1 MMGSYQNANNLLEAL
16 IIYSLCIEGGNYN
29 PNSKEKAEMVKIVLD
44 DLINRLKSG
53 SSLQDFDFKNFRHD
67 ISSLYH
73 PDAFHN
79 FPEEMKIDPDLL
91 FGSMY
96 SELKDVETATKAGI
110 PVRVTDEDLDD
121 SFDFNYKTTPND
133 SKARWFYSSERKNT
147 SYETH
152 TDEKRKQDEESWR
165 TPFPNHNVQQ
175 YYTIGDIIKEN
186 FNYLF
191 LGKPSST
198 EQYFALKT
206 RYEKKQE
213 KLKNRLQMIITTLTL
228 LSMKFSRCREEY
240 LDATTI
246 QSIEKEYYR
255 QYNEARDNIESIKN
269 IVNENKATLS
279 SIRAKHSPE
288 VIREKYIWDREKL
301 QLQIMYNDVKIRHQ
315 IALGNGNIPI
325 ELQNEFNSISQRLA
339 QYSMTDKEAYLEIER
354 DILGGDRNYVENYRI
369 YKSNIQRLEQ
379 WNNKLEYLLKHS
391 DDVKDEIYEE
401 RNKRYE
407 QRKQEINNEI
417 SRTNKTKEKIE
428 RKLEKTNLKRETLV
442 SEFGRYENERRR

>member
-29 PNSKEKAEMVKIVLD
+29 PNSKEKAEMVKVVLD

-53 SSLQDFDFKNFRHD
+53 SSLQDFDFKSFRRD

-73 PDAFHN
+73 PDAFSN
-79 FPEEMKIDPDLL
+79 FPEEMKIDPDSL
-91 FGSMY
+91 FGGMY
-96 SELKDVETATKAGI
+96 SELKDVENATKAGI

-121 SFDFNYKTTPND
+121 SLDFNYKTTPND
-133 SKARWFYSSERKNT
+133 SKARWFYSDERKNT
-147 SYETH
+147 SYETY

-165 TPFPNHNVQQ
+165 NPFPNHNVQQ
-175 YYTIGDIIKEN
+175 YYTIGDIIKEK
-186 FNYLF
+186 FNYF
-191 LGKPSST
+191 VLGKPSSA

-228 LSMKFSRCREEY
+228 LNMKFSRCCEEY

-255 QYNEARDNIESIKN
+255 QYNEARNNIESIRN

-279 SIRAKHSPE
+279 SIRSKHSPE
-288 VIREKYIWDREKL
+288 VIRKKYIWDREKF
-301 QLQIMYNDVKIRHQ
+301 QLQIMYEDVSRRYQ
-315 IALGNGNIPI
+315 MALNRGNIPI
-325 ELQNEFNSISQRLA
+325 ELQNEFNSISQKLA
-339 QYSMTDKEAYLEIER
+339 QYSMTDNEAYLEIER

-369 YKSNIQRLEQ
+369 YKSNLQSLEQ
-379 WNNKLEYLLKHS
+379 WNNRLENLSKHS
-391 DDVKDEIYEE
+391 DDVKNEIYEE
-401 RNKRYE
+401 RKKRYE
-407 QRKQEINNEI
+407 QRKQEINDEI
-417 SRTNKTKEKIE
+417 IRTNKTKEKIE

-442 SEFGRYENERRR
+442 SEFGRYENGRRR

>member
-29 PNSKEKAEMVKIVLD
+29 PNSKEKAEMVKVVLD

-53 SSLQDFDFKNFRHD
+53 SSLQDFDFKNFRRD

-73 PDAFHN
+73 PDAFSN
-79 FPEEMKIDPDLL
+79 FPEEMKIDPDSL
-91 FGSMY
+91 FGGMY
-96 SELKDVETATKAGI
+96 SELKDVESATKAGI

-121 SFDFNYKTTPND
+121 SLDFNYKTAPND
-133 SKARWFYSSERKNT
+133 SKARWFYSDERTNT
-147 SYETH
+147 SYETY

-165 TPFPNHNVQQ
+165 NPFPNHNVQQ
-175 YYTIGDIIKEN
+175 YYTIGDIIKEK
-186 FNYLF
+186 FNYF
-191 LGKPSST
+191 VLGKPSSA

-240 LDATTI
+240 LDATTV
-246 QSIEKEYYR
+246 QSIEEEYYR
-255 QYNEARDNIESIKN
+255 QCNEVRDNIVALKRKI
-269 IVNENKATLS
+269 NENKVELS
-279 SIRAKHSPE
+279 RIRAKHSPE
-288 VIREKYIWDREKL
+288 AIERKKRWDREKFR
-301 QLQIMYNDVKIRHQ
+301 LQIMYEDVSRRYQ
-315 IALGNGNIPI
+315 MALNSGNIPI
-325 ELQNEFNSISQRLA
+325 ELQNEFNSISQKLA
-339 QYSMTDKEAYLEIER
+339 QYSMTDNEAYLEIER

-369 YKSNIQRLEQ
+369 YKSNIQSLNQ

-401 RNKRYE
+401 RKKRYE
-407 QRKQEINNEI
+407 QRKQEINDEI

-442 SEFGRYENERRR
+442 SEFGRYENGKRR

>member
-1 MMGSYQNANNLLEAL
+1 
-16 IIYSLCIEGGNYN
+16 
-29 PNSKEKAEMVKIVLD
+29 
-44 DLINRLKSG
+44 
-53 SSLQDFDFKNFRHD
+53 
-67 ISSLYH
+67 
-73 PDAFHN
+73 
-79 FPEEMKIDPDLL
+79 
-91 FGSMY
+91 
-96 SELKDVETATKAGI
+96 
-110 PVRVTDEDLDD
+110 
-121 SFDFNYKTTPND
+121 
-133 SKARWFYSSERKNT
+133 
-147 SYETH
+147 
-152 TDEKRKQDEESWR
+152 
-165 TPFPNHNVQQ
+165 
-175 YYTIGDIIKEN
+175 
-186 FNYLF
+186 
-191 LGKPSST
+191 
-198 EQYFALKT
+198 
-206 RYEKKQE
+206 
-213 KLKNRLQMIITTLTL
+213 
-228 LSMKFSRCREEY
+228 MKFSRCREEY

-339 QYSMTDKEAYLEIER
+339 QYSMTDNEAYLEIER

-428 RKLEKTNLKRETLV
+428 RKLEKTNLKIETLV

>member
-1 MMGSYQNANNLLEAL
+1 MYEVSTSILNAEKGKEAEVIL
-16 IIYSLCIEGGNYN
+16 AL
-29 PNSKEKAEMVKIVLD
+29 EKARTDYIHIDVMDGEFVEKNTYQKMLELSSYVRRISNMPLDVHLMV
-44 DLINRLKSG
+44 
-53 SSLQDFDFKNFRHD
+53 
-67 ISSLYH
+67 
-73 PDAFHN
+73 
-79 FPEEMKIDPDLL
+79 
-91 FGSMY
+91 
-96 SELKDVETATKAGI
+96 KDVETATKAGI

-133 SKARWFYSSERKNT
+133 SKARWFYSDKRKNT

-228 LSMKFSRCREEY
+228 LNMKFSRCREEY

-339 QYSMTDKEAYLEIER
+339 QYSMTDNEAYLEIER

>member
-29 PNSKEKAEMVKIVLD
+29 PSSKEKAEIVKVVLD

-133 SKARWFYSSERKNT
+133 SKARWFYSDKRKNT

-228 LSMKFSRCREEY
+228 LSMKSSRCREEY

-301 QLQIMYNDVKIRHQ
+301 QLQIMYNDVERRHQ
-315 IALGNGNIPI
+315 MALRSGNIPI
-325 ELQNEFNSISQRLA
+325 ELQNEFNSISQKLA
-339 QYSMTDKEAYLEIER
+339 QYSMTDNEAYLEIER
-354 DILGGDRNYVENYRI
+354 DILGGDRSYVENYRI
-369 YKSNIQRLEQ
+369 YESNIQSLNQ

-391 DDVKDEIYEE
+391 DDVKDEIYEG
-401 RNKRYE
+401 RKKRYE

-417 SRTNKTKEKIE
+417 SRTNKTREKIE

-442 SEFGRYENERRR
+442 SEFGRYENGRRR

>member
-1 MMGSYQNANNLLEAL
+1 M
-16 IIYSLCIEGGNYN
+16 
-29 PNSKEKAEMVKIVLD
+29 
-44 DLINRLKSG
+44 
-53 SSLQDFDFKNFRHD
+53 
-67 ISSLYH
+67 
-73 PDAFHN
+73 
-79 FPEEMKIDPDLL
+79 
-91 FGSMY
+91 
-96 SELKDVETATKAGI
+96 
-110 PVRVTDEDLDD
+110 
-121 SFDFNYKTTPND
+121 
-133 SKARWFYSSERKNT
+133 
-147 SYETH
+147 
-152 TDEKRKQDEESWR
+152 
-165 TPFPNHNVQQ
+165 QQ

-228 LSMKFSRCREEY
+228 LSMKSSRCREEY

-255 QYNEARDNIESIKN
+255 QYNEARDNIKSIKN
-269 IVNENKATLS
+269 IVKENEATLS

-301 QLQIMYNDVKIRHQ
+301 QLQIMYNDVERRHQ
-315 IALGNGNIPI
+315 MALRSGNIPI
-325 ELQNEFNSISQRLA
+325 ELQNEFNSISQKLA
-339 QYSMTDKEAYLEIER
+339 QYSMTDNEAYLEIER
-354 DILGGDRNYVENYRI
+354 DILGGDRSYVENYRI
-369 YKSNIQRLEQ
+369 YESNIQSLNQ

-391 DDVKDEIYEE
+391 DDVKDEIYEG
-401 RNKRYE
+401 RKKRYE

-417 SRTNKTKEKIE
+417 SRTNKTREKIE

-442 SEFGRYENERRR
+442 SEFGRYENGRRR